1 MISSRVISAWIFNF
15 KHDSVYTRGQRSH
28 ILHSSS
34 SGGHPPQLA
43 LIRKF
48 SEVSVEDV
56 CIMIETRIIIEEI
69 LIPM

>member
-1 MISSRVISAWIFNF
+1 MISSVCISASIFNF
-15 KHDSVYTRGQRSH
+15 KDDSEWISHQSVY
-28 ILHSSS
+28 ILHRSS

-48 SEVSVEDV
+48 SRVSVEDV